1 MTFFLNAHET
11 RFYLII
17 NLRMHYETG
26 YIIHKC
32 VNSEEWNKC
41 SSVHRL
47 SLPHSPKIPIWYLI
61 FYIILVCQFDLINND
76 CHRSFIC
83 GCVLYI

>member
-1 MTFFLNAHET
+1 MDISFESIGNICIVQYDFFFLNAHET

-32 VNSEEWNKC
+32 VNGEE
-41 SSVHRL
+41 
-47 SLPHSPKIPIWYLI
+47 
-61 FYIILVCQFDLINND
+61 
-76 CHRSFIC
+76 
-83 GCVLYI
+83 

>member
-1 MTFFLNAHET
+1 MDISFESIGNICIVQYDFFLNAHET

-47 SLPHSPKIPIWYLI
+47 SLPHSPKIPIWY
-61 FYIILVCQFDLINND
+61 
-76 CHRSFIC
+76 
-83 GCVLYI
+83 

>member
-1 MTFFLNAHET
+1 MDISFESIGNICIVQYDFFLNAHET

-32 VNSEEWNKC
+32 VNGEE
-41 SSVHRL
+41 
-47 SLPHSPKIPIWYLI
+47 
-61 FYIILVCQFDLINND
+61 
-76 CHRSFIC
+76 
-83 GCVLYI
+83 